1 MQLPGSAVLPRKAP
15 GTGPPDGP
23 GCAAIRLKAT
33 VIPRAI
39 GGSGGRQVAVKYDEF
54 LARVRER
61 GEYSSQ
67 DEARQVTEAVLG
79 VLASRISPGEANDLA
94 SQLPGPL
101 QHALT
106 DGEGKQA
113 EKFGIKEFYQRV
125 AQRTGARP
133 RTALWD
139 ASAVLTT
146 VADAVSGGELNQVLS
161 QLPSGYAV
169 LFGKADL
176 AD

>member
-1 MQLPGSAVLPRKAP
+1 M
-15 GTGPPDGP
+15 
-23 GCAAIRLKAT
+23 
-33 VIPRAI
+33 
-39 GGSGGRQVAVKYDEF
+39 KYDEF

-61 GEYSSQ
+61 GEYTDQ
-67 DEARQVTEAVLG
+67 DEAAKVTEEVLS
-79 VLASRISPGEANDLA
+79 VLAGRISPGEVDDLA

-101 QHALT
+101 GQVLPSA
-106 DGEGKQA
+106 KRQQA
-113 EKFGIKEFYQRV
+113 ESYGIEEFYRRV
-125 AQRTGARP
+125 AERTGARP

-146 VADAVSGGELNQVLS
+146 VADAVSGGELNQVIS
-161 QLPSGYAV
+161 QLPSSYAV

>member
-1 MQLPGSAVLPRKAP
+1 M
-15 GTGPPDGP
+15 
-23 GCAAIRLKAT
+23 
-33 VIPRAI
+33 
-39 GGSGGRQVAVKYDEF
+39 KYDEF

-61 GEYSSQ
+61 GEYK
-67 DEARQVTEAVLG
+67 DKNEAEGVTNAVLE
-79 VLASRISPGEANDLA
+79 VLAQRISPGEVEDLA

-101 QHALT
+101 GDVLLKARPA
-106 DGEGKQA
+106 QA
-113 EKFGIKEFYQRV
+113 ESFGIEEFYRRV
-125 AQRTGARP
+125 AERTNARP
-133 RTALWD
+133 RTAQWD

-146 VADAVSGGELNQVLS
+146 VADAVTGGELNQIIS